1 MPTQMAYNPSRK
13 FLALIGIALMLSLF
27 GTGAVL
33 LYLGKFTDVVV
44 SKNTAPAYRL
54 AYVMQV
60 GPTSELDPLFENVKQ
75 QLAKAEVEPLAPSV
89 MILDDNS
96 VLAKDRRSK
105 VGYLVPR
112 NAYIPAPLEVE
123 EIPEREVLMATFDG
137 SAMMGSY
144 KAYPAMI
151 EWANKY
157 GYKLSMPALEI
168 YHPEQPN
175 EYQLN
180 ISKADDKK

>member
-1 MPTQMAYNPSRK
+1 MPTKMAYNPSRK
-13 FLALIGIALMLSLF
+13 FLSLIGVALILSLF
-27 GTGAVL
+27 GTIGVMW
-33 LYLGKFTDVVV
+33 YLGKFTDVVI
-44 SKNTAPAYRL
+44 SKNTAPPYRL
-54 AYVMQV
+54 AFLMQV
-60 GPTSELDPLFENVKQ
+60 GPTSNIEHLFEEVENH
-75 QLAKAEVEPLAPSV
+75 LRKAEIKPTTPAVL
-89 MILDDNS
+89 ILDDNS

-105 VGYLVPR
+105 VGYIVPR
-112 NAYIPAPLEVE
+112 GAYVPAPLEVE
-123 EIPEREVLMATFDG
+123 DIPEREVLTATFDG

-168 YHPEQPN
+168 YHPDQPN

-180 ISKADDKK
+180 VRKAD

>member
-33 LYLGKFTDVVV
+33 LYLGKFTDVVIA
-44 SKNTAPAYRL
+44 KNTAPAYRL
-54 AYVMQV
+54 AFIMQV
-60 GPTSELDPLFENVKQ
+60 GPTSELDPVFDHVKQ
-75 QLAKAEVEPLAPSV
+75 QLDKAEVEPLAPAV

-105 VGYLVPR
+105 VGYLVPQG
-112 NAYIPAPLEVE
+112 AYIPAPLEVE
-123 EIPEREVLMATFDG
+123 EIPQRDVLMATFDG

-157 GYKLSMPALEI
+157 GYKLSLPALEI
-168 YHPEQPN
+168 YYPNQPN
-175 EYQLN
+175 EYQLSV
-180 ISKADDKK
+180 SKADVKK

>member
-1 MPTQMAYNPSRK
+1 MPTKMAYSPSRK
-13 FLALIGIALMLSLF
+13 FLGLIGVALMLSVF
-27 GTGAVL
+27 GTSAVL
-33 LYLGKFTDVVV
+33 LYLGKFTDVVI
-44 SKNTAPAYRL
+44 SKNTAPAYRI
-54 AYVMQV
+54 AFITQV
-60 GPTSELDPLFENVKQ
+60 GPTNELDPLFEKVRQ
-75 QLAKAEVEPLAPSV
+75 QLVKAEVEPLAPCV

-112 NAYIPAPLEVE
+112 NAYIPAPLEAE
-123 EIPEREVLMATFDG
+123 DIPEREVLMATFDG

-168 YHPEQPN
+168 YHPDQPN

-180 ISKADDKK
+180 ISKADSKK